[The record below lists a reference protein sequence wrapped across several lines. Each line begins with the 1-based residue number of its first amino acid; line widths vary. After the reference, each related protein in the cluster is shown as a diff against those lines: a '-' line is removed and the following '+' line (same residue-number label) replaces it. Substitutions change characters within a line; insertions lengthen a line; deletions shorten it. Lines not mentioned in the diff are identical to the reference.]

1 VEEPLRKQAW
11 DYFQL
16 HAAQRL
22 TTFNFYLVA
31 CSAIAAGEV
40 ASFHKDF
47 NFPALRIVLG
57 CLLIVLSFVFWR
69 LDERNRLLIKNAEA
83 ALKFFEEQDAKD
95 PAVTHLFRMEERVT
109 DSKGLFHLSYAMC
122 FRIVFVVFGLLGAAS
137 IPLSALK
144 HSVN

>member
-16 HAAQRL
+16 HATQRL
-22 TTFNFYLVA
+22 TTFNFYLIA

-57 CLLIVLSFVFWR
+57 CVLIVLSLVFWR

-83 ALKFFEEQDAKD
+83 ALKYFEEQDAKD
-95 PAVTHLFRMEERVT
+95 PTVTHLFRMEELVT
-109 DSKGLFHLSYAMC
+109 ESKGLFHLSYATC
-122 FRIVFVVFGLLGAAS
+122 FKIVFMIFALLGVAS
-137 IPLSALK
+137 ILLRR
-144 HSVN
+144 